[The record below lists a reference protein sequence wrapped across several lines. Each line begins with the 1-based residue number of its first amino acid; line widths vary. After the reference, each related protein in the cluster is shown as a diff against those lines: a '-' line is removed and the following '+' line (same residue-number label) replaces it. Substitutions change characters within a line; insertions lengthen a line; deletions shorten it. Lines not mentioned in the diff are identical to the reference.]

1 MFKLKWSYI
10 PPLLIYA
17 SAGVSGVTSVVGIF
31 FLKDYLNLSA
41 SFIASIAFWA
51 GIPWA
56 LKMPV
61 GFLVDKYWNYK
72 NFFVYVGAFL
82 ITLSLLIMYFLLMNI
97 DFMVT
102 MYKAETWFI
111 ISAIIAPIGYVL
123 QDVVADAMTVE
134 AVDPEF
140 KKVSSRKINLNN
152 SKKSEHTI
160 IQLYGRFAIISGSL
174 IVGVINLYL
183 FKDINS
189 VSNLNLIYAKVYLIG
204 LIIPMLSISGVLLS
218 KFNKKNNFKAPKFKL
233 EKLDYQ
239 IFIGSCFFVVFTLI
253 LGSLNFVFSKEII
266 LISSLILISILIR
279 LLIKTMNNLQQRTII
294 GTAVI
299 IFVFRSMPSPGA
311 GLNWFEIDILGFDQ
325 SFFALL
331 STISAAITLLGMV
344 VFKRFMINSSIAKLF
359 AILTLLSGILYL
371 PSILMYY
378 NFHEYTSSITNGVVD
393 ARFIAIL
400 NTAAES
406 PLSQVAMIPLL
417 AWIAKNA
424 PSKYK
429 ATFFAIFASFTNLAL
444 STKELL
450 TTYLNKVFIIKRE
463 IIDKDLGKVI
473 EEANYSDLD
482 NLLISI
488 LIITMFVPLAT
499 ILIVQKSKLRS
510 LD

>member
-17 SAGVSGVTSVVGIF
+17 SAGISGITSVVGIF

-41 SFIASIAFWA
+41 SLIASIAFWA

-61 GFLVDKYWNYK
+61 GFLIDKYWNQK
-72 NFFVYVGAFL
+72 HFFVYFGAFL
-82 ITLSLLIMYFLLMNI
+82 ITLSLLIMYFLLINTE
-97 DFMVT
+97 FMIGI
-102 MYKAETWFI
+102 YKAETWFI
-111 ISAIIAPIGYVL
+111 ISAIISPVGYVL

-134 AVDPEF
+134 AVDPDF
-140 KKVSSRKINLNN
+140 KKESFKKITSNNLN
-152 SKKSEHTI
+152 KSEHTI
-160 IQLYGRFAIISGSL
+160 VQLYGRFAIIFGSL
-174 IVGVINLYL
+174 IVGLINLYL
-183 FKDINS
+183 FKDINLS
-189 VSNLNLIYAKVYLIG
+189 DNLNLLYSRVYLIG
-204 LIIPMLSISGVLLS
+204 MIIPILSISGVILS
-218 KFNKKNNFKAPKFKL
+218 KLKKNRDLKTPSFKL

-239 IFIGSCFFVVFTLI
+239 IFIGSCFFVIFTLI
-253 LGSLNFVFSKEII
+253 LGSLNFRLSKEII
-266 LISSLILISILIR
+266 LLSSLILIAIIIR
-279 LLIKTMNNLQQRTII
+279 LLIKTMSKLQQRTII
-294 GTAVI
+294 GTAII
-299 IFVFRSMPSPGA
+299 IFTFRSMPSPGA

-331 STISAAITLLGMV
+331 STISAAITLLGMLI
-344 VFKRFMINSSIAKLF
+344 FKNFMVNSSIAKLF
-359 AILTLLSGILYL
+359 AILTVLSAMLYL

-378 NFHEYTSSITNGVVD
+378 NFHNYTSSITGGIVD

-429 ATFFAIFASFTNLAL
+429 ATFFAVFASFTNLAL
-444 STKELL
+444 SAKELL
-450 TTYLNKVFIIKRE
+450 TSYLNKVFIIKRE
-463 IIDKDLGKVI
+463 VVDKEIGKVI
-473 EEANYSDLD
+473 EKANYSDLD

-499 ILIVQKSKLRS
+499 ILIVQKSKVKS